1 MVLEWLRGP
10 GKGTPQRKREQER
23 RTRRRI
29 VQYFDCT
36 WSSAYR
42 EERARI
48 SNISPTG
55 CYIESRFSVPE
66 QGTELADLTVS
77 LSTGSLI
84 LPATVIT
91 TTPGVGFAVR
101 FAQLDPQTLDFLK
114 RLTDTTPI
122 EP

>member
-10 GKGTPQRKREQER
+10 SKGTPERKRQQER
-23 RTRRRI
+23 RARRRI
-29 VQYFDCT
+29 VQYFDCW
-36 WSSAYR
+36 WSSAYG

-66 QGTELADLTVS
+66 QGTELADFTVS
-77 LSTGSLI
+77 LPTGSLI

-101 FAQLDPQTLDFLK
+101 FARLDPQTLDFLK
-114 RLTDTTPI
+114 RLTDTTPV